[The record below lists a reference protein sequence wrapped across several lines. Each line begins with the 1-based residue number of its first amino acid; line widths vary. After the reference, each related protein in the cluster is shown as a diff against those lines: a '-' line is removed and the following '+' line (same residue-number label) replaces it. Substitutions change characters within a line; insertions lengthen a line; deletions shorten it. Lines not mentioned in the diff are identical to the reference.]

1 MQKFIRISRVARAT
15 KSDKTKRTIFL
26 RIFPSWENEKDITFS
41 TKITVSENRWNNI
54 TKSISGPGIESN
66 RYNTQINQLEAET
79 QNIFQQYINR
89 VEHPE
94 RKEFKAELEFK
105 LFNKGLGKTKDLL
118 VSDLFD
124 RYVELHR
131 SDLGTIRIKRYQFVQ
146 RQVNDFNFSRF
157 GTTSIEVKVLNKEWR
172 DGFKQFMMKRYEYQP
187 HNSQME
193 LQYQL
198 Y

>member
-79 QNIFQQYINR
+79 QNIFQQYING
-89 VEHPE
+89 VEHPK

-105 LFNKGLGKTKDLL
+105 LFNKGLGKTKDF
-118 VSDLFD
+118 LFRIYLID
-124 RYVELHR
+124 TLNYTEVTWVQSELK
-131 SDLGTIRIKRYQFVQ
+131 D
-146 RQVNDFNFSRF
+146 
-157 GTTSIEVKVLNKEWR
+157 TSL
-172 DGFKQFMMKRYEYQP
+172 FKGK
-187 HNSQME
+187 
-193 LQYQL
+193 
-198 Y
+198 